1 MSNLYLERNMDQQ
14 ARINELNQELA
25 YASMMGISALADRDT
40 LITEVNRLQ
49 RELTCLRAEN
59 EGLRSMM
66 ALGIYIRPRYDKD
79 GFTAMQCGR
88 MIAGGSWSHC
98 YEMAL
103 SEVRRTKAA
112 MQTKK
117 ENDGGIKI

>member
-1 MSNLYLERNMDQQ
+1 MNSDYADLIKVTRRHLINVKY
-14 ARINELNQELA
+14 RINNLEV
-25 YASMMGISALADRDT
+25 MGISALADRDT